1 MTEIIIRQAVYFLRL
16 LLACVCGGMIGYERT
31 NRGKGAGI
39 RTHSIVA
46 LASALMMI
54 ISKYGFADTIIGENG
69 IRGADGARIA
79 AQVVSGVGFLG
90 AGMIYFNR
98 SHSVKGLTT
107 AAGIW
112 ATSGVGLALGAG
124 MYAIGII
131 ASVMVVMLQIFLHRN
146 LKMLQIPNEEL
157 LNVVIN
163 DDKESMECLNSI
175 LAEHDIVSTNV
186 KFERR
191 DNGTLA
197 MEMQVNV
204 PSELDYCKLVELFR
218 ENGCIKAVSI

>member
-1 MTEIIIRQAVYFLRL
+1 MTNVVYEQAVFVLRL
-16 LLACVCGGMIGYERT
+16 FLACVCGGMVGYERT

-54 ISKYGFADTIIGENG
+54 ISKYGFYDITIGENG
-69 IRGADGARIA
+69 TRGADVARIA

-112 ATSGVGLALGAG
+112 ATAGVGLALGAG
-124 MYAIGII
+124 MYIMGIVS
-131 ASVMVVMLQIFLHRN
+131 SVMVVMLQIFLHKN
-146 LKMLQIPNEEL
+146 LKILQMPNEEI
-157 LNVVIN
+157 LNIVI
-163 DDKESMECLNSI
+163 DDSKEALSYLNSV
-175 LAEHDIVSTNV
+175 LSEYGIVSENV
-186 KFERR
+186 KFSRKKDDLLEI
-191 DNGTLA
+191 
-197 MEMQVNV
+197 EMHVNV
-204 PSELDYCKLVELFR
+204 PSELDYKKLIEVFCES
-218 ENGCIKAVSI
+218 KYVKSASI